1 MLAQVETILQQ
12 AIEQGEMTNIHPGIA
27 AAVILNGLQV
37 IYIYQLKEDETYED
51 IAEQQLQLL
60 FGGMKPS

>member
-1 MLAQVETILQQ
+1 
-12 AIEQGEMTNIHPGIA
+12 MTNIHPGIA

-51 IAEQQLQLL
+51 VAEQQLQLL